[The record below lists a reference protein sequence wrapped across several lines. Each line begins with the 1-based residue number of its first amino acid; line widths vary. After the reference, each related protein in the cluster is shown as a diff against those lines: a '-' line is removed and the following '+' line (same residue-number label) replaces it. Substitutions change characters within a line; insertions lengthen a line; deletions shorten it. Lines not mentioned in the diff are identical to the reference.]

1 MASYIQLNLN
11 EQKIRIN
18 ARGTD
23 IIVYK
28 THPIFTMSDF
38 LKAALN
44 FKNPIIDVNVN
55 PNSLQVLMD
64 YAECRQANHFEEI
77 EESKESGKIIQEFL
91 AKIFSDGALSWAV
104 RVLQM
109 NLGAEKP
116 VEMWTLNQ
124 KMSERIF
131 RCIVNMEGDWTFI
144 QAVAIIALLLKEH
157 LFQDFEIKVQQA
169 TDTLHETL
177 PSDNM
182 IQPTNTDNRKYR
194 FLPFLLTITH
204 NKEKMLIKL
213 GDQERYSP
221 AATRSIYFSFKAYS
235 DGDIIAQLAPD
246 KQVFAPFINKL
257 KEYLNR
263 YQDTDSRHF

>member
-1 MASYIQLNLN
+1 MLNVAK
-11 EQKIRIN
+11 QSKY
-18 ARGTD
+18 GDTD
-23 IIVYK
+23 
-28 THPIFTMSDF
+28 
-38 LKAALN
+38 AG
-44 FKNPIIDVNVN
+44 
-55 PNSLQVLMD
+55 
-64 YAECRQANHFEEI
+64 E
-77 EESKESGKIIQEFL
+77 IIQELL
-91 AKIFSDGALSWAV
+91 AKIFSDGALRWAV
-104 RVLQM
+104 RALQM